1 MLWNLCVR
9 LWKDEAGAVVSTEY
23 LMLASIVAAGGAT
36 GMAGLRDS
44 VNDEFKGYGQ
54 DMHEIRQSY
63 MPTTAQGA
71 KVTPA
76 SRGVS
81 GLTPAQQPVQTG
93 APVFSAP

>member
-9 LWKDEAGAVVSTEY
+9 LWNDEAGAVMSTEY

-44 VNDEFKGYGQ
+44 MNDEFKGYGQ
-54 DMHEIRQSY
+54 DIREIRQSY

-71 KVTPA
+71 KVNSA
-76 SRGVS
+76 NRGVA
-81 GLTPAQQPVQTG
+81 GLTASQQPVQTSAAG
-93 APVFSAP
+93 FTAP